1 MLSIHSSAFVSPR
14 FRCPSPVI
22 LEDRRALYSKE
33 TLKLNTDQKKEGQS
47 GRVAPTLRE
56 DS

>member
-1 MLSIHSSAFVSPR
+1 MLSIHSSAVVSPR
-14 FRCPSPVI
+14 FRCPSLVI

-33 TLKLNTDQKKEGQS
+33 TLKLNTDQKKEGLS
-47 GRVAPTLRE
+47 GHVAPTLRE